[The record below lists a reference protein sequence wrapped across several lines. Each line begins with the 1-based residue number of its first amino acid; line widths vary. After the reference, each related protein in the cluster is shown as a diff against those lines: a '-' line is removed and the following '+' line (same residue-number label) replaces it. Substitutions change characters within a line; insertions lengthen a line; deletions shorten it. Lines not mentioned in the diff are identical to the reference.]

1 VSHPHDA
8 ARFARAEG
16 TPKDRRDPGHGADEP
31 DEERPRVT
39 DRRRIDPDTGTL
51 RVPVPPSTDEGVA
64 AVDEGAATG
73 PAALQVADLER
84 QLAERTDDLQRVS
97 ADYANYRRR
106 VDRDRAAVGE
116 QALASVLIGLLPVL
130 DDIER
135 ARAHGELVGG
145 FQKVAEGLEATL
157 SKLGLEAFGEAGEPF
172 DPTVHEALMHRLS
185 RDVTET
191 TCVEVLQ
198 RGYRIGERVIRPARV
213 AVADPEPAA
222 PATPTSEDD
231 DE

>member
-1 VSHPHDA
+1 MSHPHDA

-16 TPKDRRDPGHGADEP
+16 TPGDRRDPGHGADEP

-64 AVDEGAATG
+64 ADEGAGTG

-106 VDRDRAAVGE
+106 VDRDRVAVGE

-130 DDIER
+130 DDIDR

-145 FQKVAEGLEATL
+145 FQKVAEGLETTL

-185 RDVTET
+185 PDVTET

-222 PATPTSEDD
+222 PAAPASEDD